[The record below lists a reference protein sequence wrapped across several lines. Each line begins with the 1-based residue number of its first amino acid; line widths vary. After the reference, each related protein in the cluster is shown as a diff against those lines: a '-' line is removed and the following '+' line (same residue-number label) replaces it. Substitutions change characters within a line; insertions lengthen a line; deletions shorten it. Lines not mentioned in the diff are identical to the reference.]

1 MFVEFRF
8 FRRLK
13 TACPQPMRETIR
25 GFSRY
30 KETVES
36 LPGLERLK
44 VEDVAKYIFDSFRPG
59 CIPARTRIRWEK
71 LSENLTAG

>member
-8 FRRLK
+8 FRQLK

-36 LPGLERLK
+36 LPGLERSK
-44 VEDVAKYIFDSFRPG
+44 VEDVAKYIFAKFPPWLHPDALRQ
-59 CIPARTRIRWEK
+59 
-71 LSENLTAG
+71 AGWACRH